1 MMPSPRPSPKGR
13 GKRTKGTDM
22 TYFIGVDLGGTNLR
36 AALIDPAS
44 GERLVMRKMATPNR
58 AGPAAVIACVSQL
71 IDEVIVVG
79 HVSRGG
85 IGGAGVGIPGLVD
98 MERGVAL
105 LLPNIAGNWPEV
117 MLRDVLERQIGLPVR
132 LLNDVRAITLA
143 EWVFGAGKGV
153 DTMACYAIGT
163 GIGGGV
169 VVNGRLHLG
178 ISGSAGELGHQ
189 VVEPNGMPCNC
200 GGRGCLEVYA
210 SGPAIAARA
219 IQAIVQRRPTCMG
232 ELVDQD
238 LNRITVE
245 VVLQAARIG
254 DEVARAIFEQ
264 AGVYLGIAVANTLL
278 TISPRKVVVG
288 GGVAAAGDLLLD
300 PARRTVRER
309 VFLMP
314 AGQVEIV
321 PAELGDDAGLI
332 GAALWAAS
340 GGG

>member
-1 MMPSPRPSPKGR
+1 
-13 GKRTKGTDM
+13 M

-44 GERLVMRKMATPNR
+44 GERLAVRKMATPNR
-58 AGPAAVIACVSQL
+58 AGPAAVIDSISQL
-71 IDEVIVVG
+71 IDEVVAAGQVT
-79 HVSRGG
+79 REA
-85 IGGAGVGIPGLVD
+85 IGGAGVGMPGLVD
-98 MERGVAL
+98 LDRGVAL

-117 MLRDVLERQIGLPVR
+117 MLRDVLERRIGLPVR
-132 LLNDVRAITLA
+132 LINDVRAITLA
-143 EWVFGAGKGV
+143 EWRFGAGKGV

-189 VVEPNGMPCNC
+189 VVEPNGAPCNC
-200 GGRGCLEVYA
+200 GGRGCLEMYA

-245 VVLQAARIG
+245 VVLQAARMG
-254 DEVARAIFEQ
+254 DEVARTIFEQ
-264 AGVYLGIAVANTLL
+264 AGAYLGIAVANTLL

-314 AGQVEIV
+314 ADRVEIV
-321 PAELGDDAGLI
+321 PAELGNDAGLI
-332 GAALWAAS
+332 GAALWAA
-340 GGG
+340 GKALP